1 MTTTGSPAG
10 TRALLSAEQLTRMF
24 GSFTA
29 VSDVNFTVEPGE
41 VVGLLGANGAGK
53 TTVIRMLIGLL
64 VPTAG
69 RALLLGQ
76 EPSLEVRRH
85 LGYVPQSMGLYTDLT
100 VAENVRFSAGAFG
113 VEAAKLRAPL
123 AGLSDRLVGDLS
135 LGLQRQLAFV
145 IALQHRPDV
154 LVLDEPT
161 SGVGP
166 LSRAQLWDTIR
177 EQADNG
183 TGVLITTHYMAEA
196 SECDRLLLM
205 FEGKLIAQGSERDV
219 VGDTTA
225 IEVETDSWA
234 AAFAALA
241 AADQPVTL
249 FGRGVRVA
257 DSDPAA
263 VRAIL
268 GAAGVEATLAEV
280 PATLEERMASLAS
293 RRTP

>member
-1 MTTTGSPAG
+1 MVTDSSARPQS
-10 TRALLSAEQLTRMF
+10 LLSAEQLTRTF

-64 VPTAG
+64 VPSAG
-69 RALLLGQ
+69 RALLLGK

-100 VAENVRFSAGAFG
+100 VAENVSFSAQAFG
-113 VEAAKLRAPL
+113 VAPAQLRPPL
-123 AGLSDRLVGDLS
+123 DGLADRLVADLS

-166 LSRAQLWDTIR
+166 LSRAHLWDTIR

-205 FEGKLIAQGSERDV
+205 FQGKLIAQGSERDV
-219 VGDTTA
+219 VGDTSA

-234 AAFAALA
+234 AAFEALVN
-241 AADQPVTL
+241 ADQPVTL

-257 DSDPAA
+257 DSRPDA
-263 VRAIL
+263 VQNIL
-268 GAAGVEATLAEV
+268 AAAGVEARLTEV

-293 RRTP
+293 RGTL